1 MTGLC
6 KYKHIFGVENTGV
19 HQYRLF
25 GIAVVDLIATILGVA
40 IIYYFTGFN
49 FWILLFIA
57 ILSGIVLHRLFCVN
71 TTINKLIFG
80 EI

>member
-1 MTGLC
+1 MSGLC
-6 KYKHIFGVENTGV
+6 KYKHIFGAEKTGV

-25 GIAVVDLIATILGVA
+25 GIAIMDLLFTIIGVG
-40 IIYYFTGFN
+40 IISYFSGLN
-49 FWILLFIA
+49 FWILLLIA

-80 EI
+80 VV